1 MYSIENKLLHIK
13 GLWVLFCLGQKT
25 YVPGKSDIYQI
36 IYYNI
41 GEVSLPFKRRY
52 AMWYGI
58 SALRTFEQYALFGV
72 LFIAVLGLLYALFLR
87 KQVISEDAGTP
98 EMLKVWGAIKE
109 GANAYLKR
117 QLKTI
122 LPLIG
127 LLTVCLFLSVYIV
140 PVSQDSM
147 ERFAGLSPEKVK
159 LIAAFGRAG
168 AFILGAVFSLLVGQL
183 GMRIAVDANVRVA
196 AASKRSFGDA
206 LRIAYRAG
214 TITGMLTDGL
224 GLLGGTLIFIIFGI
238 AAPDALL
245 GFGFGGTLLALF
257 MRVGGGIY
265 TKAADVG
272 ADLVGKVEA
281 GIPEDD
287 PRNPAVVA
295 DLVGDN
301 VGDCAGMAADIFES
315 YEVTIVSGLILG
327 IGLWRIT
334 GHHEWIVYPLLV
346 RGIGVL
352 CSIIGTYAV
361 KDSKRSAGNAMKA
374 IFKGYSIS
382 AAISVVI
389 FGVLAYYYMDQVPG
403 GWWRPFAA
411 TTIGIILAI
420 GIDRLT
426 EYFTGTENKPVQEIK
441 KATATGSATTILS
454 GIAVGFESAVWT
466 TLVIAASIFCSV
478 FIFGTIDGLTP
489 AEKFNFILYGV
500 AMTGIGMLTLTGN
513 NVAMDS
519 FGPIADNA
527 NGIGEMSWHGQ
538 EDKETKKARQIM
550 ADLDG
555 VGNTTKAITKG
566 VAIGSAVIA
575 AVSLFASYMVDV
587 SNVQRLL
594 NDAWAAA
601 GESKMLTLLSQVGIV
616 VSNPVVFVGMLIGG
630 ALPWLFSSFAINAV
644 SRAAA
649 LIVQEVRRQFKGGVL
664 EGKTQ
669 PDYTRAVSISTVAAQ
684 KELIILALLG
694 IVSPVVVGLAF
705 GVEALGGFLAGIIV
719 SGQLLA
725 VFMSNAG
732 GAWDNAKKVVEDE
745 PTDLAANT
753 GKGSER
759 HKASV
764 VGDTVGDPLK
774 DTAGPAVNPLI
785 KVVNMVAVIVAPII
799 VNYHNDFTPL
809 GKIGWVVVIVLLAVL
824 GWAILTSKKP
834 AQEIK

>member
-1 MYSIENKLLHIK
+1 
-13 GLWVLFCLGQKT
+13 
-25 YVPGKSDIYQI
+25 
-36 IYYNI
+36 
-41 GEVSLPFKRRY
+41 
-52 AMWYGI
+52 MWYGI

-214 TITGMLTDGL
+214 TVTGMLTDGL

-403 GWWRPFAA
+403 GWWRPFVA

-538 EDKETKKARQIM
+538 EDNETKKARQIM